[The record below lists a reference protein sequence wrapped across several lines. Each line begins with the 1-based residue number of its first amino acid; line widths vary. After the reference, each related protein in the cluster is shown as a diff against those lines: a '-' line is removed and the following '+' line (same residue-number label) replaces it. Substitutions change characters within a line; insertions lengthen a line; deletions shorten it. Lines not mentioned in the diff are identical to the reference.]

1 MKNIYCPLLFLES
14 DDGNGLQVKRGISAV
29 NEMDSHDLET
39 LELMGALKAQ
49 KALQNFS
56 RWTSKNYT
64 SLIVLSPTKYIAIF
78 FFS

>member
-1 MKNIYCPLLFLES
+1 MMAAVCKS
-14 DDGNGLQVKRGISAV
+14 KKGISAV

-56 RWTSKNYT
+56 R
-64 SLIVLSPTKYIAIF
+64 
-78 FFS
+78 